1 MRSSFALGV
10 RRVVVM
16 PSLLSVILSF
26 SLSLLVFLFSFG
38 EWVLVRQFYS
48 FFYRYYYYNFTFSS
62 LLYFGHFCNS
72 LISSLT
78 FLSNISLYFVMFLH
92 FSILFKNVIVHFFSF
107 SFHLWPVSI
116 FFFFPLTTRPRIL
129 SSYMFLHFFPSPSL
143 SSSLSPC
150 MPFAQQQ
157 THTYCHENF
166 AFNFNSF
173 FPLPHSV
180 CTR

>member
-1 MRSSFALGV
+1 
-10 RRVVVM
+10 M

-48 FFYRYYYYNFTFSS
+48 FFYHYYYYNFTFSS
-62 LLYFGHFCNS
+62 LLYFGHFCHS

-92 FSILFKNVIVHFFSF
+92 FSILFKNVIVHFFPF
-107 SFHLWPVSI
+107 PFTFDLFL
-116 FFFFPLTTRPRIL
+116 FFFLLTTRPRIL